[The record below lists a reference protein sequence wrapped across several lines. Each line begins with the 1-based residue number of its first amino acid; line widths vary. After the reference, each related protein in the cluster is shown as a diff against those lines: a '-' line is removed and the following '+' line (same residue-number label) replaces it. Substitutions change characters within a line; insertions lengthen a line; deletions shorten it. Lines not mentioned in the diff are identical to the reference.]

1 MNLLRSAGTGMAVLA
16 LALGAA
22 GPVYAAAA
30 PAVSHVAGV
39 KADGPSAGDD
49 SPWAGRRHHR
59 HHHHFNRDRDDR
71 WGRDRDDRR
80 GHHHRWGREH
90 GVDAGG
96 GAMASSV
103 ASLTQHIGG

>member
-49 SPWAGRRHHR
+49 SPWAGRRPHR

>member
-1 MNLLRSAGTGMAVLA
+1 MAVLA

-71 WGRDRDDRR
+71 WGRDRDDRWGRDRDDRR